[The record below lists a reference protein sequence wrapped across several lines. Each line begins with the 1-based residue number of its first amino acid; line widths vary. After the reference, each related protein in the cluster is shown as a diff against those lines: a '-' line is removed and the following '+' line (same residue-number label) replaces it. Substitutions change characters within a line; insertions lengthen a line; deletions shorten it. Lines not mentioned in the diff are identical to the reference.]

1 MASILALVCGL
12 GACIGLQAVPV
23 DLSGYVKGGTVKV
36 EAKGE
41 NLQVVWPL
49 GGGGWGQV
57 EFNLDP
63 GKKLFKAF
71 STAAAKDGPWTPLLQ
86 EAEPDLLLTI
96 GSREAPSGRPPSMS
110 IWNTFFDNPEKR
122 PHQIHGESFRLERAA
137 VRGHQE
143 VFPPGV
149 NVTRIGLG
157 ESNRVTVS
165 LGNLSIGPLK
175 GEFQVHFYAGSP
187 LVHLE
192 AVLSTDEDKRAFTYE
207 IGLTSTPGTVD
218 RFVWMGSDGRLQTA
232 PIEFEGPPEKEVAQ
246 AARHRMVIAAAK
258 KGSVACFPP
267 PHRFFFPRDWSDNL
281 KTIWFS
287 RSPPRFGVRQP
298 ATGGG
303 PFVPWFNAPPGTKQ
317 QLGVFFL
324 LSRGDAEEALRE
336 TLRYTR
342 GDRFEPLP
350 GHITFTSHYHM
361 AVAVQ
366 AMEKKKE
373 GVDPLSVPEFVKV
386 FRDMGVNAV
395 HLGEFHGD
403 GHQKDPG
410 PLRLPELE
418 MMFSECKRLSAP
430 DLLFIPGEE
439 VNDFLGIKEPGKHPG
454 HWMSLFPKP
463 VRWVMQRKE
472 TEPFAEPLPDGGT
485 LYRVGSRADMFE
497 LLKREGGLAWAAH
510 PRIKASSWTPDIFK
524 NEDFYLADLYV
535 GGAWKAMPADL
546 SREKLGERVLDLLDD
561 MANWGQ
567 RKYVL
572 GEVDVFKIDHTHEL
586 YGHMNVNY
594 LRLDRVPRYEEGWQP
609 ILDAVRHGRFFVT
622 TGEILIRSF
631 TVGGKQGGETLELSG
646 RTAPLTVE
654 LDYTFPLR
662 FLEVISGDGQN
673 VDRQRFDQSYV
684 DGSPGN
690 MSTKTDLKLA
700 GRRWVR
706 FEAWDVAG
714 NGAFTQPV
722 WIEQGAR

>member
-1 MASILALVCGL
+1 MASIFSLVSGL

-23 DLSGYVKGGTVKV
+23 DFSGYEKGYEVRV
-36 EAKGE
+36 EAKGAD
-41 NLQVVWPL
+41 LSVVWPL
-49 GGGGWGQV
+49 GNR
-57 EFNLDP
+57 EFGRLDIDLEP
-63 GKKLFKAF
+63 GKKLFKAV
-71 STAAAKDGPWTPLLQ
+71 SIAPGNDGPWTPLLQ
-86 EAEPDLLLTI
+86 ETAPELSITV
-96 GSREAPSGRPPSMS
+96 GSREAPSGRPPQMS
-110 IWNTFFDNPEKR
+110 IWNTFFDNPAKR
-122 PHQIHGESFRLERAA
+122 PHQVFAQTFLLERAS
-137 VRGHQE
+137 VRS
-143 VFPPGV
+143 PPV
-149 NVTRIGLG
+149 NLPG
-157 ESNRVTVS
+157 EFGPFECHRVTVS
-165 LGNLSIGPLK
+165 LGNLSIGPFK
-175 GEFQVHFYAGSP
+175 GEFQLHFYSGSR
-187 LVHLE
+187 LLHLD
-192 AVLSTDEDKRAFTYE
+192 AVVSTKEDKLAFTHE
-207 IGLTSTPGTVD
+207 IGLSGMQGTVD
-218 RFVWMGSDGRLQTA
+218 RFVWMDTEGSLQSARLE
-232 PIEFEGPPEKEVAQ
+232 PEGPAEKVVSQ
-246 AARHRMVIAAAK
+246 AVRHRTVIATGK
-258 KGSVACFPP
+258 NGSVACFPP
-267 PHRFFFPRDWSDNL
+267 PHQFFFPRDWSDNL
-281 KTIWFS
+281 KTIWFC
-287 RSPPRFGVRQP
+287 RSPARFGVRQP
-298 ATGGG
+298 SDGGG

-317 QLGVFFL
+317 RLGVFFL
-324 LSRGDAEEALRE
+324 LSRGSAEETLRE

-366 AMEKKKE
+366 AMEKKKA
-373 GVDPLSVPEFVKV
+373 GVDPLPVPEFVKV

-410 PLRLPELE
+410 PLRLPEVE

-472 TEPFAEPLPDGGT
+472 NEPFAEPLPDGST

-497 LLKREGGLAWAAH
+497 LLKKENGLAWAAH

-546 SREKLGERVLDLLDD
+546 SRERLGERVLDLLDD

-567 RKYVL
+567 RKYVV
-572 GEVDVFKIDHTHEL
+572 GEVDVFKIDHTHEV

-594 LRLDRVPRYEEGWQP
+594 LRLDRVPRYEDGWQP

-622 TGEILIRSF
+622 TGEILIRKF
-631 TVGGKQGGETLELSG
+631 TVGGKESGETLALSTK
-646 RTAPLTVE
+646 TAEIRIE
-654 LDYTFPLR
+654 LDFTFPLR
-662 FLEVISGDGQN
+662 FLEVISGDGQK
-673 VDRQRFDQSYV
+673 VYRKRFDRSETSDSLSWLTMEARV
-684 DGSPGN
+684 D
-690 MSTKTDLKLA
+690 LA
-700 GRRWVR
+700 ARRWVR
-706 FEAWDVAG
+706 LEVWDVAA

-722 WIEQGAR
+722 WIEQGTK